1 MGGSSNGSNPTHK
14 LLLGSSIK
22 NPALERER
30 EREREREVM
39 INGKENKLMWRIGG
53 KRWEREEEEERW
65 D

>member
-30 EREREREVM
+30 EREDM